1 LNFFKKRYAD
11 IKKDVAKF
19 ASTKNVPAQAYSF
32 FQVFLWVM
40 IASSIL
46 AVMTLSLISSI
57 ELPDNIITTI
67 SLNMIIPAWGIILF
81 FGLGKYFFYAKIL
94 EIHYMQKI
102 LSYLI
107 TKLDMLWWRKYR
119 KQSPLTEALL
129 KAQTKTESAKRKFT
143 PRQRKLISIL
153 LVGILVGLY
162 SAVNIEFFPETIEGW
177 QVEIKENEKIQNNI
191 GKIYDGLK

>member
-94 EIHYMQKI
+94 EIHYMQKL
-102 LSYLI
+102 LSYCI
-107 TKLDMLWWRKYR
+107 TKLDMMWWRKYR

-129 KAQTKTESAKRKFT
+129 KAQTKAETTKKKMSPRK
-143 PRQRKLISIL
+143 RKLISI
-153 LVGILVGLY
+153 ILVTVLVCAYGYTKIDL
-162 SAVNIEFFPETIEGW
+162 FTETIESW
-177 QVEIKENEKIQNNI
+177 QAEIEHNEKIQNNL